1 MSIESTLR
9 KEGIEV
15 IKELDTLRVNSIAQR
30 ITNRLCSAFPEH
42 CFSREDLFA
51 SFARLHMFHAKMTD
65 SLCGAK
71 YFYKNNSIYFNIDY
85 SLSQVDVFAL
95 HECIHYLQ
103 EVKNE
108 NGNLIRLGLYDFTC
122 DNGIALNEA
131 AVQLM
136 TSEALGENVQEANYY
151 NLQLATP
158 SPDYYPLEC
167 AIVRQMSY
175 FTGTYPLYYS
185 TLHGNDVFKN
195 TFITIAG
202 EKAFYLIENN
212 LDKMMQLESELSCY
226 SELLRNY
233 NGSNRKIKKLKYLI
247 ERTKKE
253 ISNLFLSCQNTII
266 SFCFSKELKNIRN
279 LENVI
284 ELKNKLYKFK
294 DYIATND
301 SYSFYN
307 NFYCNMMESL
317 EEKRKYIEEHGP
329 YDFKEVLTSDITV
342 VSNARKS
349 ISLLRRMLYRFG
361 LLGQRDF

>member
-1 MSIESTLR
+1 MRIESTLR

-15 IKELDTLRVNSIAQR
+15 VKELDTLRVNSIAQR

-51 SFARLHMFHAKMTD
+51 SISRLHMYLAKMSD

-71 YFYKNNSIYFNIDY
+71 YFYKNNSIYFNVDY
-85 SLSQVDVFAL
+85 SLSQVDAFAL

-103 EVKNE
+103 EVKSE
-108 NGNLIRLGLYDFTC
+108 NGTLIRLGLHDFSSNT
-122 DNGIALNEA
+122 GVALNEA
-131 AVQLM
+131 SVQLM
-136 TSEALGENVQEANYY
+136 ASEALGASVQDAVYY
-151 NLQLATP
+151 NLQLATT

-167 AIVRQMSY
+167 AIVRQMGY

-195 TFITIAG
+195 TFITIAS

-212 LDKMMQLESELSCY
+212 LDKMMQLESELSYYCD
-226 SELLRNY
+226 LLKTYEN
-233 NGSNRKIKKLKYLI
+233 SIRKVKKLNFLI
-247 ERTKKE
+247 ERSKKE

-266 SFCFSKELKNIRN
+266 SSCFSKELKNIRN

-284 ELKNKLYKFK
+284 ELKDKLYKFK
-294 DYIATND
+294 DYIATTD

-307 NFYCNMMESL
+307 DFYCNMMESL
-317 EEKRKYIEEHGP
+317 EAKRQYIEEHGP
-329 YDFKEVLTSDITV
+329 FDFKDVLTSDITV

-349 ISLLRRMLYRFG
+349 ISLLRRMLYRIG
-361 LLGQRDF
+361 LLSERDF